1 MDIFE
6 NETRFD
12 PLIELN
18 HPHHKEKRSQVS
30 KAWLNQGSVN
40 RSRSKLLIE
49 SCLLCKTSHYPYL
62 KKEIIT
68 IFSGCNGIV
77 QIAQAFYFFNI
88 MGFARIGE
96 NVKVD
101 CKIIWMV
108 ARFVQN

>member
-18 HPHHKEKRSQVS
+18 HPLHKEKRSQLS
-30 KAWLNQGSVN
+30 RAWLNQESVN
-40 RSRSKLLIE
+40 RGRSSLWIE

-77 QIAQAFYFFNI
+77 PIAQVFYFFNI

-96 NVKVD
+96 SIKVD
-101 CKIIWMV
+101 YQIIRM
-108 ARFVQN
+108 AT